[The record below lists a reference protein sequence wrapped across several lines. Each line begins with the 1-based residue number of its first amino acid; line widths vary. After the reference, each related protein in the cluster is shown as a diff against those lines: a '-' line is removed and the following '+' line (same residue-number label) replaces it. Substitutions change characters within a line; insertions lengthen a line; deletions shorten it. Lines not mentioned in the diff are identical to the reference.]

1 MDARFNEIFSDRFT
15 NPDFE
20 TFKVV
25 FYPDRIY
32 HAQYL
37 NATRSP
43 RYRYNVQEVRNALD
57 ITILKGQVYMD
68 GVFLCNFIRIEYRAS
83 RLTELARERGRF
95 LQDDIIAWLRLR
107 PADQPQ
113 VEGQVTLTYDHWV
126 DAYQTE
132 IWETLEPPLGSH
144 HDLSVLDLMGRKGSI
159 VKVRDFAPA
168 MRDVKAIRRMEV
180 AFRENDRDLP
190 FGYLIGDPE
199 WDNNFLRSYQV
210 PNSPEP
216 SQAQNTVDAKNYLI
230 DFQRGWFFNAK
241 EVQPVRYRNAMMTP
255 DNPEAREDNIIQM
268 KWLVQ
273 RELGSS
279 VVFFHEVTIP
289 PGTVE
294 GTHRHIGTEELYFIV
309 EGKGIAYMA
318 DGDDPANERY
328 PLVEREI
335 YTLGKLKCRELPVEP
350 GNVIYTKSGGV
361 HGIRNNGTAPLK
373 FVAFLYHTA

>member
-57 ITILKGQVYMD
+57 ITVLKGQVYMD
-68 GVFLCNFIRIEYRAS
+68 GQFLCNFLRLEYRAG
-83 RLTELARERGRF
+83 RLVELARERNRF
-95 LQDDIIAWLRLR
+95 LGDEIMVWLRLL
-107 PADQPQ
+107 PAGLPPVEAQVKMIFDRWINAYQ
-113 VEGQVTLTYDHWV
+113 VEF
-126 DAYQTE
+126 
-132 IWETLEPPLGSH
+132 WETLEAPLGKR
-144 HDLSVLDLMGRKGSI
+144 HDFSVLDMMGRNGSI
-159 VKVRDFAPA
+159 VKVAGFGPA
-168 MRDVKAIRRMEV
+168 MRNIKSVRRLEI

-190 FGYLIGDPE
+190 FGYMIGTPE

-210 PNSPEP
+210 PNTPEP
-216 SQAQNTVDAKNYLI
+216 SHSQNTVEAKNYLI
-230 DFQRGWFFNAK
+230 DFQRGWFFNAND
-241 EVQPVRYRNAMMTP
+241 VQPVRYRNAMMTP
-255 DNPEAREDNIIQM
+255 ENPEARADNIIEM
-268 KWLVQ
+268 RWLVQ

-309 EGKGIAYMA
+309 EGNGTAYMA
-318 DGDDPANERY
+318 DGDDPANDKY
-328 PLVEREI
+328 PIVEREI

-361 HGIRNNGTAPLK
+361 HGIRNTGTAPLK